1 MSSVEKVVHRLLI
14 SIVFTVFNWIVIDFF
29 IVDLP
34 FWKYLIIE
42 LFLVISLKFY
52 TFTTRKLN
60 L

>member
-14 SIVFTVFNWIVIDFF
+14 SIVFTVLNWIVIDFF

-34 FWKYLIIE
+34 LWRYLIIE

-52 TFTTRKLN
+52 TFTTRKLK